1 MRKVWFCALMIS
13 LPLALC
19 ACGAIGGGSDKAP
32 DKNSAQLLQEE
43 YQMLGSCEMT
53 ATLRC
58 DWENE
63 AADYTLRC
71 HWSADGTSTVEVLE
85 PEELAGICAEL
96 DGEELTL
103 TYDGISLA
111 AGTLGGEELSPVQ
124 CLPLTVD
131 AIRNGYILQ
140 KGAEK
145 VDGAD
150 CLRLLFD
157 VTGTQGGKIQY
168 AVWFGAGHAPVKAEV
183 ITEEAVVFT
192 VDFTEF
198 SAEAEQTDPEA
209 EA

>member
-1 MRKVWFCALMIS
+1 MRKPWFCALMIS

-19 ACGAIGGGSDKAP
+19 ACGIMSGGSDVEPK
-32 DKNSAQLLQEE
+32 KNSAQLLQEE
-43 YQMLGSCEMT
+43 YQTLESCDMT
-53 ATLRC
+53 AQLRC

-71 HWSADGTSTVEVLE
+71 HWNADGTSTVEVLK

-103 TYDGISLA
+103 TYDDVSLA
-111 AGTLGGEELSPVQ
+111 AGTLGGEELSPVR
-124 CLPLTVD
+124 CLPLIVD
-131 AIRNGYILQ
+131 AVRDGYILQ
-140 KGAEK
+140 KNTEE
-145 VDGAD
+145 VDGSD

-198 SAEAEQTDPEA
+198 SAEAEPTDPET
-209 EA
+209 EV